1 MTAIVN
7 SSENIPK
14 SATPKVSSG
23 EELYVGIF
31 ECQSKIPQNECSL
44 KRSPS
49 FLAYKSS
56 YLLLIS
62 FCSSPCVF
70 REGEGAPF
78 TGFAPR
84 S

>member
-1 MTAIVN
+1 MPVN
-7 SSENIPK
+7 STEKIPK
-14 SATPKVSSG
+14 SATPKVSSS
-23 EELYVGIF
+23 EEFYVSMF
-31 ECQSKIPQNECSL
+31 ECQSKIPQNVCSL

-49 FLAYKSS
+49 FLTYKSS

-62 FCSSPCVF
+62 PCSSTCVF
-70 REGEGAPF
+70 REVDGPPF